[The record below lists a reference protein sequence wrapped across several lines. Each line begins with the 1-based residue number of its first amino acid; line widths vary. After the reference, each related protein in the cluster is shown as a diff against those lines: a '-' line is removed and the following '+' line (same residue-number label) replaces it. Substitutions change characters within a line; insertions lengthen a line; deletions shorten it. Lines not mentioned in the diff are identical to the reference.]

1 MTIAKTLLAL
11 QDTDQ
16 ALALRR
22 REYRKVEEE
31 LKSEGGLPELR
42 DNCEKI
48 RVKEL
53 EAKVETARL
62 ESDLAMLKD
71 QVGEL
76 ETRLYGGAITNVR
89 ELTAIE
95 TEHSAARRNLA
106 QIEESIAPAE
116 VAAEHAR
123 QRYEELT
130 EELASKEKVWKTRRL
145 ELGQEKTKVG
155 TEFNR
160 SGDGFDSS
168 SSKLHPRAEIELYC
182 QRNKHQLVA
191 WFEPAEDEPAND
203 FDARHDRYRQMIASF
218 TGANARLALVLV
230 PDASHIAEDL
240 ETLVTR
246 LLELERLDTEIR
258 CTDPDRPDALQS
270 GEELLGLGGR
280 SPQRQARIRDAIVA
294 KASRGEVLGRT
305 PFGYEAGVDGLLKPV
320 AGDLRNSKK
329 PNVSR
334 YVYPLRR
341 AYCG

>member
-130 EELASKEKVWKTRRL
+130 EELGSKEKVWKTRRL

-160 SGDGFDSS
+160 M
-168 SSKLHPRAEIELYC
+168 LEV
-182 QRNKHQLVA
+182 RNSEALLIPEA
-191 WFEPAEDEPAND
+191 DL
-203 FDARHDRYRQMIASF
+203 ARY
-218 TGANARLALVLV
+218 
-230 PDASHIAEDL
+230 
-240 ETLVTR
+240 TR
-246 LLELERLDTEIR
+246 LF
-258 CTDPDRPDALQS
+258 
-270 GEELLGLGGR
+270 R
-280 SPQRQARIRDAIVA
+280 SNRGIAIVRVD
-294 KASRGEVLGRT
+294 RGVCQGCAVRLPVGELTRLRSSEGPIPCSCGR
-305 PFGYEAGVDGLLKPV
+305 ALLTEQ
-320 AGDLRNSKK
+320 
-329 PNVSR
+329 
-334 YVYPLRR
+334 
-341 AYCG
+341 